1 MPGLTILVLAPHPYY
16 VDRGSPID
24 VDILVRALSQRGD
37 TVDLIVYREGEDR
50 EYPGVTIH
58 RAPVP
63 EWVGSLRPGLSW
75 KKLIADLAVFRMA
88 RRLIARRRYDVIH
101 AGEEAV
107 FLAMWFRFRRG
118 IPYVYDMDSS
128 IAQQVV
134 EQKAWLAPFRRL
146 FNWSERQA
154 IRKAIAVA
162 PVCNALAD
170 LARAAPARHVTTLH
184 DISQFSRED
193 FVPRGFLRDQLGI
206 SGTILLYVGNLEP
219 YQGVDLL
226 LEAFARAA
234 REDPEIQLVVAG
246 GSASLGA
253 QYRSKARALGIES
266 RSHFIGPWP
275 ARKLGE
281 LLAEADILTA
291 PRIRGINTPMKVFPY
306 LHSGRPVLATALPTH
321 TQILDETVCELAPA
335 DPEGFARAILR
346 LARDPD
352 RRNRLGAAGRAFVE
366 RNHTWAAH
374 RERVNALYQAASRA
388 LGLAVVIQLVLTVSR

>member
-1 MPGLTILVLAPHPYY
+1 M
-16 VDRGSPID
+16 
-24 VDILVRALSQRGD
+24 
-37 TVDLIVYREGEDR
+37 
-50 EYPGVTIH
+50 
-58 RAPVP
+58 
-63 EWVGSLRPGLSW
+63 
-75 KKLIADLAVFRMA
+75 
-88 RRLIARRRYDVIH
+88 
-101 AGEEAV
+101 
-107 FLAMWFRFRRG
+107 
-118 IPYVYDMDSS
+118 
-128 IAQQVV
+128 
-134 EQKAWLAPFRRL
+134 
-146 FNWSERQA
+146 
-154 IRKAIAVA
+154 
-162 PVCNALAD
+162 
-170 LARAAPARHVTTLH
+170 
-184 DISQFSRED
+184 
-193 FVPRGFLRDQLGI
+193 
-206 SGTILLYVGNLEP
+206 
-219 YQGVDLL
+219 
-226 LEAFARAA
+226 
-234 REDPEIQLVVAG
+234 VAG